1 MIRSFCYS
9 ASITLLSTAILFAE
23 SPAPQWKI
31 VAQDHQNIEARINYE
46 VRTTSY
52 IVSRWM
58 AYLPE
63 PPELPSQT
71 NIKVTTKQKSKLMS
85 ERSSIARKVRQF
97 DIPVPIPSA
106 ASKLELEMTVQ
117 ATLRTRR
124 LVPLAM
130 GETPPK
136 VTPLTPTEAKYY
148 TSPGRDIDFKAK
160 SFKAWLDKKDLHI
173 DKGEQ
178 PIDFAE
184 RILQVI
190 RDDYAYGYNL
200 SEKKASLCC
209 DQGTID
215 CSGMSFLFVAAMRA
229 NAIPARILIGRYA
242 RPRKMD
248 AKPREQEYDQ
258 PHVRAEFYLA
268 DVGWIAI
275 DASDANVMKFRKVR
289 DFIGLDPGNM
299 LVLHVDVDLKLPYP
313 DQVQTAE
320 GLQVT
325 PAYWAAGRGVFDGKT
340 SDSGWDLTAT
350 PIKKE

>member
-1 MIRSFCYS
+1 MIRSFCFS
-9 ASITLLSTAILFAE
+9 TLALLLPAATLWAE
-23 SPAPQWKI
+23 SPSPQWKI
-31 VAQDHQNIEARINYE
+31 VAADHQNIEARINYE
-46 VRTTSY
+46 VHTSTY
-52 IVSRWM
+52 VVNRWM

-63 PPELPSQT
+63 PPELPSQS
-71 NIKVTTKQKSKLMS
+71 NIKVTTKPKSKLMS
-85 ERSSIARKVRQF
+85 EKSSLARKVRQF
-97 DIPVPIPSA
+97 DIAVPNPSP

-136 VTPLTPTEAKYY
+136 VVPLTPTETKYY

-173 DKGEQ
+173 DKAEQ
-178 PIDFAE
+178 SIDFAE

-209 DQGTID
+209 DQGSID
-215 CSGMSFLFVAAMRA
+215 CSGMSFLFVATMRA
-229 NAIPARILIGRYA
+229 NAIPARVLIGRLAMPRKADA
-242 RPRKMD
+242 RPR
-248 AKPREQEYDQ
+248 EQGYDQ

-268 DVGWIAI
+268 DVGWIAV
-275 DASDANVMKFRKVR
+275 DASDANLMKFRKVR
-289 DFIGLDPGNM
+289 EFIGLDPGNM
-299 LVLHVDVDLKLPYP
+299 LVLHVDVDLKLPFP

-325 PAYWAAGRGVFDGKT
+325 PGYWAHGKGVFDAKFG
-340 SDSGWDLTAT
+340 DSGWDLTAT